1 MAIWR
6 DPLDVLIADLERVT
20 PAATVAA
27 FEMPPPMEDYC
38 YFGEYVL
45 SNDPERRRQLAGD
58 PRVKRVLDYYERA
71 FGFRPPLDA
80 DDFKD

>member
-6 DPLDVLIADLERVT
+6 DPLDALIADLERVT

-38 YFGEYVL
+38 YFGEYLL
-45 SNDPERRRQLAGD
+45 SPDPEKRRQLAND
-58 PRVKRVLDYYERA
+58 PRVKRVLYYHERV
-71 FGFRPPLDA
+71 FGFRPGLDA
-80 DDFKD
+80 DDVGD